1 MTRSSEEIER
11 EVEATRGDLDR
22 TVEALKEKMTPGQL
36 VDEVMDAMG
45 GPVQEIA
52 ANLGAQ
58 VRANPLPLALIG
70 AGVAWLIFG
79 RGSSSSYDEQRSFR
93 PSRRLDRDLADFE
106 PDYDTGP
113 ESGYLASDHD
123 GADGEGRIDR
133 VKHAARDGAD
143 KARRAMSSAKDT
155 VAQKTQAARQRTSE
169 FADTA
174 RQRAGEYAQRGRDAY
189 MDTLDRE
196 PLIVGAVGFAVG
208 AAIGAAIPSTPLED
222 RYVGPLRDRALDEG
236 RTRAK
241 QGLEQARD
249 VAKKTVDSVR
259 DEANRQGVT
268 NLAGLVDK
276 AEQVARAGVDTVK
289 HEVDTRLNH

>member
-1 MTRSSEEIER
+1 MTRSSEDIER

-22 TVEALKEKMTPGQL
+22 TVEAIKEKMTPGQL
-36 VDEVMDAMG
+36 VDAVMDAMG
-45 GPVQEIA
+45 GPVQEMA

-113 ESGYLASDHD
+113 DSGYLSAETD
-123 GADGEGRIDR
+123 GDGRIDR
-133 VKHAARDGAD
+133 MKDAARDGAD
-143 KARRAMSSAKDT
+143 KARRAMSSAKAT
-155 VAQKTQAARQRTSE
+155 VAEKTQA
-169 FADTA
+169 A
-174 RQRAGEYAQRGRDAY
+174 RQRAGEYAQRGHDAY

-222 RYVGPLRDRALDEG
+222 RYVGPLRDRALDKG
-236 RTRAK
+236 RLRAR
-241 QGLEQARD
+241 QGLDQARD
-249 VAKKTVDSVR
+249 VARKTVDSVR

>member
-45 GPVQEIA
+45 GPVQEMA

-106 PDYDTGP
+106 PDYEAGP
-113 ESGYLASDHD
+113 DSGYLDYDTAE
-123 GADGEGRIDR
+123 GEGRIGR
-133 VKHAARDGAD
+133 VKNAARDGAD
-143 KARRAMSSAKDT
+143 KARRAVSSAKST

-241 QGLEQARD
+241 QGLEQAKD

-259 DEANRQGVT
+259 EEANRQGVT

-276 AEQVARAGVDTVK
+276 AEQVARAGVDTIK
-289 HEVDTRLNH
+289 SEVDTRINH

>member
-45 GPVQEIA
+45 GPVQEMA

-79 RGSSSSYDEQRSFR
+79 RGSSSSYHEERSFR
-93 PSRRLDRDLADFE
+93 SRRLLDRDLADFE
-106 PDYDTGP
+106 PDYEAGP
-113 ESGYLASDHD
+113 ESGYLAGD
-123 GADGEGRIDR
+123 GDTGEGRMDR
-133 VKHAARDGAD
+133 MKDAARGGAD
-143 KARRAMSSAKDT
+143 KARRAISSAKYT
-155 VAQKTQAARQRTSE
+155 AAQKTQTARRRASE
-169 FADTA
+169 LADTA
-174 RQRAGEYAQRGRDAY
+174 RERAGEYAQRGRDAY

-236 RTRAK
+236 RSRAK
-241 QGLEQARD
+241 QGLEQAKD

-259 DEANRQGVT
+259 EEANRQGVT
-268 NLAGLVDK
+268 NLSGLVDK

-289 HEVDTRLNH
+289 REVETRTH

>member
-22 TVEALKEKMTPGQL
+22 TVEAIKEKMTPGQL

-45 GPVQEIA
+45 GPVQEMA

-113 ESGYLASDHD
+113 DSGYLSAETD
-123 GADGEGRIDR
+123 GDGRIDR
-133 VKHAARDGAD
+133 MKDAARDGAD
-143 KARRAMSSAKDT
+143 KARRAMSSAKAT
-155 VAQKTQAARQRTSE
+155 VAEKTQA
-169 FADTA
+169 A

-222 RYVGPLRDRALDEG
+222 RYVGPLRDRALDKG
-236 RTRAK
+236 RLRAR
-241 QGLEQARD
+241 QGLDQAKD
-249 VAKKTVDSVR
+249 VARKTVDSVR